1 MAVIRYFAEL
11 RTEGEGYTPRWQFI
25 VSSTEAGAPTTD
37 LAEGDFCYSLDTNS
51 TRYWDGA
58 AWQTLSGGAGGSGA
72 AFSELMLMGG

>member
-1 MAVIRYFAEL
+1 MAVVRFFSEL

-25 VSSTEAGAPTTD
+25 LSDTEAGAPTTD

-58 AWQTLSGGAGGSGA
+58 TWQALSSGSGAGA